1 MFQYRTIEATRNMR
15 FRIQATN
22 NETFVAILDT
32 HETEYDNNGA
42 VYYVVVVVLI
52 YGLSIVMMIAS
63 HIRRNNQDG
72 QLRSYLKEMAIL
84 RKKNRREKLL
94 EKMTDL
100 AHKSGPF
107 QSQKQEESTF
117 NNYKRENDALYTR
130 IPTETDDE
138 SRDFLLSKTSTSDC
152 DDSVF
157 STDTSKLESPATPK
171 MLPSKISTPKS
182 VRADGKSL
190 IQIQVINENRVL

>member
-1 MFQYRTIEATRNMR
+1 MAKYRTMEATRNMR
-15 FRIQATN
+15 FRVQATN

-32 HETEYDNNGA
+32 HETEYDNDGA

-107 QSQKQEESTF
+107 QGQKQEETSF
-117 NNYKRENDALYTR
+117 HNFKRDNAALYGR
-130 IPTETDDE
+130 LPTEVDDE
-138 SRDFLLSKTSTSDC
+138 SHDLLLSKTSTSDYE
-152 DDSVF
+152 DSVF
-157 STDTSKLESPATPK
+157 STETSKLESPATPK
-171 MLPSKISTPKS
+171 ISPSSMLTPKL
-182 VRADGKSL
+182 VRTDGKPF
-190 IQIQVINENRVL
+190 IPIQVINENTVL